1 MIEETQIIEK
11 KDSSPSHTQES
22 QLMGVSIRAWLA
34 VMLVFTICAMAYLR
48 TAVTEPL
55 YTISIMAV
63 SFYFGQKSPN
73 QNPGQIHTTH
83 TTTKEP

>member
-1 MIEETQIIEK
+1 MNEETQIIEK
-11 KDSSPSHTQES
+11 NENAKTGHES

-34 VMLVFTICAMAYLR
+34 VMLVFTVCLMAYLR

-63 SFYFGQKSPN
+63 SFYFGQKN
-73 QNPGQIHTTH
+73 QNQTQ
-83 TTTKEP
+83 KVK